1 MSSSLHSVN
10 NLITTALRFGGVVRE
25 GQIPAEGQSA
35 TALMLLN
42 ATLAQWSQYKALIYF
57 VKELT
62 FIGLVNQLYYFIGR
76 QPADTIQAAPF
87 IEIDSVIYNIGGV
100 TYTPQRL
107 SKVDFDNIAFKDVSS
122 MPGNW
127 TYQVNENNCQ
137 FGLYPRTVGGEII
150 TITGKQKLDDVNLFE
165 AAESSIVAYAF
176 LPLAYWLAKDLSLYY
191 NTVTGSGFD
200 AQFAKYTKMLM
211 NSNQKRTEF
220 NSPIPFSTNS
230 FGPYSTGAG
239 FGY

>member
-1 MSSSLHSVN
+1 MAANLHSVN
-10 NLITTALRFGGVVRE
+10 NLITTALRLGGVIRE
-25 GQIPAEGQSA
+25 GEIPAEGKTA
-35 TALMLLN
+35 TALTFLN

-62 FIGLVNQLYYFIGR
+62 FIGLVNQLYYFIGY
-76 QPADTIQAAPF
+76 QPGDTIQASPF
-87 IEIDSVIYNIGGV
+87 VEIDSVIYNIGGV

-107 SKVDFDNIAFKDVSS
+107 SKVDFDNIAFKQVSS

-137 FGLYPRTVGGEII
+137 FGLYPRTVGGEVI
-150 TITGKQKLDDVNLFE
+150 TITGKQKLGDVNLFE
-165 AAESSIVAYAF
+165 AADASIVDYAF
-176 LPLAYWLAKDLSLYY
+176 LGLAYWLAKDMSIYY
-191 NTVTGSGFD
+191 NTTPANGFD
-200 AQFAKYTKMLM
+200 SNYTKYTKMLM

-220 NSPIPFSTNS
+220 NSPIPFSTNK

>member
-1 MSSSLHSVN
+1 MAANLHSVN
-10 NLITTALRFGGVVRE
+10 NLITTALRLGGVSRE
-25 GQIPAEGQSA
+25 GEIPAEGKTA
-35 TALMLLN
+35 TALMFLN
-42 ATLAQWSQYKALIYF
+42 ATLAQWSQYKAFIYF

-62 FIGLVNQLYYFIGR
+62 FIGITNQLYYFIGQ
-76 QPADTIQAAPF
+76 QPGDTIQASPF
-87 IEIDSVIYNIGGV
+87 LEIDSVVYNIGGV

-107 SKVDFDNIAFKDVSS
+107 SKVDFDNIAFKQASS

-165 AAESSIVAYAF
+165 SAQASIVSYAF
-176 LPLAYWLAKDLSLYY
+176 LPLSYWLAKDLSIYY
-191 NTVTGSGFD
+191 NTTPTSGFD
-200 AQFAKYTKMLM
+200 AQFAKYTKILI

-220 NSPIPFSTNS
+220 NNPIPFSTNS
-230 FGPYSTGAG
+230 FGPYSMGAG